1 MKQKDFS
8 NYPNRISL
16 EVELKSEPQYPN
28 SAYIV
33 FDFDV
38 EAVFGT
44 KGRIP
49 VVMTID
55 GKKFQR
61 NLARYAGEYM
71 MVFNKELRDETGYRA
86 GDRVQILLER
96 DQEERRV
103 QIPEDIMDVMRET
116 GVLPAWEKQSYS
128 HQKEHIDWILDAK
141 KDETKERR
149 IDKLINLLKN
159 K

>member
-1 MKQKDFS
+1 
-8 NYPNRISL
+8 
-16 EVELKSEPQYPN
+16 
-28 SAYIV
+28 
-33 FDFDV
+33 
-38 EAVFGT
+38 
-44 KGRIP
+44 
-49 VVMTID
+49 MTID

>member
-103 QIPEDIMDVMRET
+103 QIPKISWMLCVRQEFYQLGRSKVIRTRRSTSIGFWM
-116 GVLPAWEKQSYS
+116 
-128 HQKEHIDWILDAK
+128 QKRMK
-141 KDETKERR
+141 PKSGGS
-149 IDKLINLLKN
+149 IN
-159 K
+159 

>member
-44 KGRIP
+44 KGGIP

-128 HQKEHIDWILDAK
+128 HQKEHIDWVLDAK